1 MLDDLPHHAPKLRL
15 GVSLGLLV
23 VMSVWECLAAQPAD
37 ELDWLR
43 TEFRLS
49 APELAR
55 VRALHDGYQP
65 ECAAMCQRI
74 GEKNRELDA
83 LLSGSTSVTAAV
95 EQKLAEVAALRA
107 ECQAKMLRHFHA
119 VSATLPPEQGRRYL
133 AEMQRLTLGLGDH
146 AAMPMPAPTP
156 KRPDQPRHVRPAPC
170 LMPNG
175 AKTCRSG
182 CAWSA
187 KSQSEFRN
195 SDFPRL
201 RLPTTLCA

>member
-1 MLDDLPHHAPKLRL
+1 MRRPLLLLLAVLAVVVSAFTACYFAAARLR
-15 GVSLGLLV
+15 VPA
-23 VMSVWECLAAQPAD
+23 AAQPAD
-37 ELDWLR
+37 ELDWQR

-49 APELAR
+49 HELAR

-83 LLSGSTSVTAAV
+83 LLAASTSVTPAV

-133 AEMQRLTLGLGDH
+133 AEMRRLTLGLGDL
-146 AAMPMPAPTP
+146 AAMPMPTPTP
-156 KRPDQPRHVRPAPC
+156 KRHGQP
-170 LMPNG
+170 
-175 AKTCRSG
+175 
-182 CAWSA
+182 
-187 KSQSEFRN
+187 
-195 SDFPRL
+195 
-201 RLPTTLCA
+201 

>member
-1 MLDDLPHHAPKLRL
+1 MRRPLLLLLAVLAVALSAFTACYFAAARLR
-15 GVSLGLLV
+15 VP
-23 VMSVWECLAAQPAD
+23 AASQPAD

-74 GEKNRELDA
+74 GEKNRELDV
-83 LLSGSTSVTAAV
+83 LLAASTSVTPAV

-107 ECQAKMLRHFHA
+107 ECQAQMLRHFHV

-133 AEMQRLTLGLGDH
+133 AEMRRLTLGLGDH

-156 KRPDQPRHVRPAPC
+156 KRHGQP
-170 LMPNG
+170 
-175 AKTCRSG
+175 
-182 CAWSA
+182 
-187 KSQSEFRN
+187 
-195 SDFPRL
+195 
-201 RLPTTLCA
+201 